1 MAASDREGQVS
12 NGKVFYVSRYF
23 LNAPNVEVTERL
35 DAGNMDEIKKEYD
48 VLIILDESAVRS
60 GTDDIENAVWNR
72 SGVYPLKDN

>member
-1 MAASDREGQVS
+1 M
-12 NGKVFYVSRYF
+12 
-23 LNAPNVEVTERL
+23 EVTERL